1 MATDSSAHGT
11 GGSGMKARA
20 IVLAAGKGTR
30 MKSARPKVLHEI
42 CGRPM
47 LWWVLEALRGAGI
60 DDVVVVSNPELDPLL
75 APLGVRTVVQD
86 EQLGTGHAVR
96 IALEALAPQNGTLI
110 VAYGDMPLVDATVF
124 SDVQA
129 AVARRTGSGLALVT
143 ARMPLPSAFGRI
155 IRPSTGSGQALGS
168 GPSVERIVEAKDCS
182 AEQLAIDEMN
192 AGIYAYD
199 ETVLRDAVPRV
210 GNDNAQREYY
220 LTDTV
225 ELLIAAGH
233 GVVPVPVA
241 DYRTVLGVNDR
252 VELAQARSIVNQRLC
267 EEQMRAGVTIV
278 DPATTYL
285 DAGVTIGVDTVVWPG
300 TTIAGATRIGSS
312 CVIGPQCRIA
322 RSTIAD
328 DVQITESVILDSTVG
343 EGTRIGPFAH
353 LRGGAVLG
361 KEIRIGNFVEI
372 KKSELADHVKANHLA
387 YLGDSTV
394 GTRTNI
400 GAGSITCNFDG
411 EKKNRTE
418 IGADVFIGTNNSLV
432 APLRIGDG
440 AMTGAGTIV
449 IRDIAPGDKIVG
461 NPGRSIAKK
470 AAET

>member
-1 MATDSSAHGT
+1 VS
-11 GGSGMKARA
+11 ARA

-30 MKSARPKVLHEI
+30 MKSARPKVLHEL

-47 LWWVLEALRGAGI
+47 LWWVLQALREAGI
-60 DDVVVVSNPELDPLL
+60 EDVVVVTNPELDPLL
-75 APLGVRTVVQD
+75 APFGVGTVVQE

-96 IALEALAPQNGTLI
+96 IALDALAPQEGTLV
-110 VAYGDMPLVDATVF
+110 VAYGDMPLVDAELF
-124 SDVQA
+124 RRVQRG
-129 AVARRTGSGLALVT
+129 VASGTALALVT
-143 ARMPLPSAFGRI
+143 ARMPLPSSFGRI
-155 IRPSTGSGQALGS
+155 VRGTSSGSGQER
-168 GPSVERIVEAKDCS
+168 VERIVEAKDCNP
-182 AEQLAIDEMN
+182 AQLAIDEMN

-199 ETVLRDAVPRV
+199 ESALRETIVRV
-210 GNDNAQREYY
+210 GNDNAQQEYY

-225 ELLIAAGH
+225 ELLRAARRR
-233 GVVPVPVA
+233 VVPVLA
-241 DYRTVLGVNDR
+241 AEYRTVLGVNDR
-252 VELAQARSIVNQRLC
+252 VELAQARAIVNARLC

-278 DPATTYL
+278 DPAATYL
-285 DAGVTIGVDTVVWPG
+285 DAGVAIGPDTVIGPG
-300 TTIAGATRIGSS
+300 TTIAGTTRIGAG
-312 CVIGPQCRIA
+312 CRIGPHCRIA
-322 RSTIAD
+322 NATIED
-328 DVQITESVILDSTVG
+328 DVQITESVILDSSVG
-343 EGTRIGPFAH
+343 AGTIVGPYAH

-361 KEIRIGNFVEI
+361 KQIRIGNFVEI
-372 KKSELADHVKANHLA
+372 KKSQLADHVKANHLA

-418 IGADVFIGTNNSLV
+418 IGSDVFIGTNNSLV

-449 IRDIAPGDKIVG
+449 IRDVPPGDKIVG

-470 AAET
+470 PAET